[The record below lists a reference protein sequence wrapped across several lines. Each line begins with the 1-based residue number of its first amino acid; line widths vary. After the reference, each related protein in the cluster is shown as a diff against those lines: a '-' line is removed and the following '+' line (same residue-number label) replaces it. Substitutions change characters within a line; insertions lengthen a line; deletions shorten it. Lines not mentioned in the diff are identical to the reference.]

1 MAAATE
7 RSGLETLAAALEPI
21 APPEGKKKRN
31 PAPGVRV
38 VGGRIY
44 DPENGKTC
52 HQVCESFRPLPV
64 LPVLFPASRVAWI

>member
-1 MAAATE
+1 MAASTE
-7 RSGLETLAAALEPI
+7 RSDLETLAAALEAI
-21 APPEGKKKRN
+21 ATPEGKKKRN

-52 HQVCESFRPLPV
+52 HQVSESFRPLPV
-64 LPVLFPASRVAWI
+64 LPVLSPASRAAWI